1 MEGTYRKRH
10 THKGDIYME
19 RLTDTQKKHIRQ
31 DTNIEKYIHGEDL
44 HTYAEDIQ
52 IERT

>member
-10 THKGDIYME
+10 THEGDILEGPM
-19 RLTDTQKKHIRQ
+19 DTQKKHTRRN
-31 DTNIEKYIHGEDL
+31 TNIEEYIHGESL

-52 IERT
+52 TGRI